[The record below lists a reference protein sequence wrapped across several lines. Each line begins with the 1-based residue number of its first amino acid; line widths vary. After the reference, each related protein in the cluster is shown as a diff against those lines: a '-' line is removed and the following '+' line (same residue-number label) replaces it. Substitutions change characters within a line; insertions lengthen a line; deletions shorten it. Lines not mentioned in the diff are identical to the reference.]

1 MDMKPSLLGPS
12 LSKWIR
18 KRIIRRRLLVCCI
31 TIGILAA
38 IALKVADASVADD
51 KTAVAAL
58 DAEYQ
63 AAVQKNDA
71 ATMDRI
77 LADDFV
83 LVTGS
88 GKSHDKAELLAD
100 ARSGNPPYEHN
111 DELEKTVRVWGD
123 TAIVTVK
130 LWEKGVDAGKP
141 FDHTF
146 WFSDIYVRT
155 AAGWKYVF
163 GQASLSLPKTT

>member
-1 MDMKPSLLGPS
+1 METKPSVLKICDWRCKLFDG
-12 LSKWIR
+12 
-18 KRIIRRRLLVCCI
+18 RRMLVWCLA
-31 TIGILAA
+31 IGTFAA
-38 IALKVADASVADD
+38 ISVKAANASGDDD
-51 KTAVAAL
+51 KKAVGAL

-63 AAVQKNDA
+63 AAVKKNDA

-88 GKSHDKAELLAD
+88 GKTHTKADLLAD
-100 ARSGNPPYEHN
+100 AQSGNPPYEHN

-130 LWEKGVDAGKP
+130 LWEKGIDGRMP

-146 WFSDIYVRT
+146 WFSDIYMRT

-163 GQASLSLPKTT
+163 GQSSLSLPKTP